1 MLKIKILKDKIS
13 LLVPWMHI
21 KWSYFKAINH
31 FPTLQLNTLRAS
43 KWRHEAL
50 GQWRSSRW
58 RSHVHVNGA
67 LRSTKKESG
76 AETLTGLTLRVR
88 ERNHFGCSGRVYRG
102 TQSSWRPGPA
112 ARANGH
118 WRCTSGDGGS
128 ASGFGFVTPR
138 LPEPR
143 THARRTTHGTFS
155 AKDRLRARMIPL
167 LAKHKLSVEVTFIL
181 FYFMLHTRAL
191 YILLY
196 FFLRC
201 FYLTAK
207 QIYTLLSWGEI
218 VVQQL
223 QDKVG
228 KSANIY
234 NTNIKYQ

>member
-13 LLVPWMHI
+13 LLVPWMYI
-21 KWSYFKAINH
+21 KWSYFKTINY

-67 LRSTKKESG
+67 LRRTKKESG
-76 AETLTGLTLRVR
+76 AETVTGLTLRVR

-143 THARRTTHGTFS
+143 THARRTTHGTFFRQRSSTCADDS
-155 AKDRLRARMIPL
+155 APRETQTLCG
-167 LAKHKLSVEVTFIL
+167 S
-181 FYFMLHTRAL
+181 YFHF
-191 YILLY
+191 ILLY
-196 FFLRC
+196 APHSCSLYSVVFFPAL
-201 FYLTAK
+201 
-207 QIYTLLSWGEI
+207 LLS
-218 VVQQL
+218 
-223 QDKVG
+223 D
-228 KSANIY
+228 S
-234 NTNIKYQ
+234 